1 MKKPENLMRKAVAKD
16 YLRNIM
22 YGFEKSRILFT
33 AVELNVFQ
41 AIGEGAKS
49 YDEVAEICEIDP
61 RACDRLLSALCSI
74 GLMNKNDGLFENHPI
89 MKRYLVPDSPHY
101 MANIQHVSHL
111 WESWSYLT
119 ESVRIG
125 TTPDLDC
132 LNQRCENWLEAY
144 IAFMHWRAIYL
155 APVVSS
161 LITIDPFSK
170 ILDLGCGSGAYAVE
184 FVKTKPEILVTAYDY
199 PDITDI
205 TKKYVEAT
213 SSKNKIEI
221 VSGNFFVDEIGSG
234 YDIAFLSNV
243 IHSYSIWE
251 NMDLIKKVYY
261 AIKPGGKIIIHDYII
276 DDDRTSPEEAA
287 LFALNMLV
295 NTKAGDTY
303 IYTDI
308 WIMLQEAWFR
318 DIYRID
324 TEKGTSLIIG
334 TR

>member
-1 MKKPENLMRKAVAKD
+1 
-16 YLRNIM
+16 
-22 YGFEKSRILFT
+22 
-33 AVELNVFQ
+33 
-41 AIGEGAKS
+41 
-49 YDEVAEICEIDP
+49 
-61 RACDRLLSALCSI
+61 
-74 GLMNKNDGLFENHPI
+74 
-89 MKRYLVPDSPHY
+89 
-101 MANIQHVSHL
+101 
-111 WESWSYLT
+111 
-119 ESVRIG
+119 
-125 TTPDLDC
+125 
-132 LNQRCENWLEAY
+132 
-144 IAFMHWRAIYL
+144 MHWRAIYL